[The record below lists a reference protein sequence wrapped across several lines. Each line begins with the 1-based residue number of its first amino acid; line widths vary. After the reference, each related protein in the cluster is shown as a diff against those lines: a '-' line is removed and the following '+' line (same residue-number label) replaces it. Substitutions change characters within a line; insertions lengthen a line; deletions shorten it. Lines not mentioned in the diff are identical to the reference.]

1 MPPQLGQRSI
11 SSEWTAIWAISSAQ
25 PGHFIGRQSTA
36 ARPGALGY
44 HRRMRPHLL
53 AALAALA
60 AVTAAVP
67 APARADIGLGLF
79 IGEPLGLDVKIDL
92 ERRQALDLLLG
103 VASIRDGGRDYS
115 YGHLTYLLTPLVGRG
130 RSVLVP
136 LRIGIGVAL
145 SGVAEGELN
154 VAARAPLELALMF
167 RRTPLELYGE
177 IALKLTFVNSNDN
190 ADAVVLDTDGGVGL
204 RFYF

>member
-1 MPPQLGQRSI
+1 
-11 SSEWTAIWAISSAQ
+11 
-25 PGHFIGRQSTA
+25 
-36 ARPGALGY
+36 
-44 HRRMRPHLL
+44 MRPQLL
-53 AALAALA
+53 AALAVTAALA
-60 AVTAAVP
+60 AAP
-67 APARADIGLGLF
+67 ATARADVGLGLF
-79 IGEPLGLDVKIDL
+79 VGEPLGIDLKIDL

-103 VASIRDGGRDYS
+103 AASVRDGGRDYS
-115 YGHLTYLLTPLVGRG
+115 YGHLTYLVTPLVGRG

-136 LRIGIGVAL
+136 LRLGIGVAL
-145 SGVAEGELN
+145 SGVAEGDLN

-190 ADAVVLDTDGGVGL
+190 ADAVELDTDGGIGL